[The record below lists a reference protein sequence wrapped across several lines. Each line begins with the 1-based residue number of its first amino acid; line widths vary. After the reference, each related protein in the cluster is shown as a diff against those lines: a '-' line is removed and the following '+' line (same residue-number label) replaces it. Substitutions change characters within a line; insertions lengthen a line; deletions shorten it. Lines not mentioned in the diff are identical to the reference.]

1 MEFTGAIREAKKGAA
16 ELVVLAFLDDEPRHG
31 YELTQLIV
39 ERSGGALTFNFAS
52 LYATLYKL
60 ACHLSELQESSTRR
74 GASDEEARQIALDAL
89 NAASFLELS
98 KRPRARHGGYLHD
111 LRVAVRQLIGTPV
124 VTTVAILSL
133 ALGIGANTAIFSLL
147 NSLVLRALLVKDPHR
162 LAILTDASAQGTDSW
177 TYPIWRELQQRQ
189 LFHNAFAWGTE

>member
-1 MEFTGAIREAKKGAA
+1 MRDRLMRQWRTLIRERANRQWR
-16 ELVVLAFLDDEPRHG
+16 ELSLDTVDE
-31 YELTQLIV
+31 
-39 ERSGGALTFNFAS
+39 
-52 LYATLYKL
+52 L

-98 KRPRARHGGYLHD
+98 NRPRARHGGYLHD

-133 ALGIGANTAIFSLL
+133 ALGIGANTAIFSLV
-147 NSLVLRALLVKDPHR
+147 NSLVLRALPVKDPPTASVSWR
-162 LAILTDASAQGTDSW
+162 DGVSALATATAPRRSLSSTKRSRAG
-177 TYPIWRELQQRQ
+177 
-189 LFHNAFAWGTE
+189 F